1 MGGAVVSVDM
11 IVACRSGSDHTHT
24 ASLEEGTVSL
34 DDTSYQERI
43 GLTYSLGG
51 EVTAGEALDLRY
63 LLHKPLEVRER
74 RIYDEE
80 WLSHWFLSRY

>member
-1 MGGAVVSVDM
+1 M

-43 GLTYSLGG
+43 SLTYSLGG

-80 WLSHWFLSRY
+80 WLSHGFLSRY